1 MRVACFFFPHFVVQV
16 EARDDDSLREKP
28 IVIGGLPYERKAV
41 CDASKEALACGVR
54 HGMLLRE
61 AYALCPQGVFL
72 PPDEGK
78 YADAFTAVLTLL
90 SDYSP
95 VVEAG
100 RWGLRPQA
108 PCRTPE
114 VGMSPVEYSVFID
127 VSNQG
132 PDDSAELQLV
142 EEIRQTIEKR
152 LMLYPFVSIASNK
165 FVARA
170 AGRIAGPGQVMVIDG
185 EEGKDFLKDL
195 PVCLLPASSV
205 TLERLELLGIYRI
218 GQLADLSPAALSLE
232 FGNEGRWLWELS
244 RGIDGSRLTPWSEAP
259 VLKEQ
264 ICFEPA
270 AESMDRVMA
279 GCDRLLTGL
288 SRQLKE
294 RWQSCLRL
302 TISMHFSND
311 RSIGGFAPK
320 PPVAQRVFHFKEATS
335 SREEMLRHLKQ
346 YMESTKFT
354 SPVSEMRLTLTDLCP
369 ESGRQAPISSGFLD
383 ERVKHRE
390 RLASAISWLRQ
401 RYGKAVVG
409 RVVARPN
416 SALPEDSFSFT
427 ELDL

>member
-16 EARDDDSLREKP
+16 EARDDGSLRERP
-28 IVIGGLPYERKAV
+28 VIIGGLPYERKAV

-54 HGMLLRE
+54 QGMLLRE

-72 PPDEGK
+72 QSDEGK
-78 YADAFTAVLTLL
+78 YAEAFTAVLTLFAN
-90 SDYSP
+90 YSP

-100 RWGLRPQA
+100 HRELRPQ
-108 PCRTPE
+108 PPRRTPA
-114 VGMSPVEYSVFID
+114 VGMSPAEYSVFID
-127 VSNQG
+127 VSNEG

-152 LMLYPFVSIASNK
+152 LRLYPFVSVASNR

-170 AGRIAGPGQVMVIDG
+170 AGRIAGPGRVMVIAG
-185 EEGKDFLKDL
+185 EEGKDFLRDL

-205 TLERLELLGIYRI
+205 ILERLELLGIYRI
-218 GQLADLSPAALSLE
+218 GQLADMSPAALSLE

-244 RGIDGSRLTPWSEAP
+244 CGIDGARLNPWSEAP

-264 ICFEPA
+264 IYFEPA
-270 AESMDRVMA
+270 AESMDRVLA

-288 SRQLKE
+288 SRQLKK

-311 RSIGGFAPK
+311 HI
-320 PPVAQRVFHFKEATS
+320 AQRVFHFKEATS
-335 SREEMLRHLKQ
+335 SSEEMLRHLKQ
-346 YMESTKFT
+346 YMESAKFT

-369 ESGRQAPISSGFLD
+369 ESGRQAPISSGLLD

-390 RLASAISWLRQ
+390 RLSSAISWLRQ
-401 RYGKAVVG
+401 RYGRAVVG
-409 RVVARPN
+409 RVLARPN

-427 ELDL
+427 ELEL

>member
-16 EARDDDSLREKP
+16 EARDDGSLRERP
-28 IVIGGLPYERKAV
+28 VIIGGLPYERKAV
-41 CDASKEALACGVR
+41 CDASREALACGVR
-54 HGMLLRE
+54 QGMLLRE
-61 AYALCPQGVFL
+61 AYALCPHGVFL
-72 PPDEGK
+72 QPDEGK
-78 YADAFTAVLTLL
+78 YAEAFNAVLTLFAN
-90 SDYSP
+90 YSP

-100 RWGLRPQA
+100 HRELRTQPPGGLRIQNHR
-108 PCRTPE
+108 RTPA
-114 VGMSPVEYSVFID
+114 VGVRPAEYSVFID
-127 VSNQG
+127 VSNEG

-142 EEIRQTIEKR
+142 GEIRQTIEER
-152 LMLYPFVSIASNK
+152 FRLYPFVSVASNR

-170 AGRIAGPGQVMVIDG
+170 AVRIAGPGQVMVVAG
-185 EEGKDFLKDL
+185 REGKDFLKDL

-205 TLERLELLGIYRI
+205 TLERLALLGICRI
-218 GQLADLSPAALSLE
+218 GQLADISPAALSLE

-259 VLKEQ
+259 VLKEK

-270 AESMDRVMA
+270 AESMDRVLA

-302 TISMHFSND
+302 TISMHFSNNH
-311 RSIGGFAPK
+311 I
-320 PPVAQRVFHFKEATS
+320 AQRVFHFKEATS

-346 YMESTKFT
+346 YMESAKCI

-369 ESGRQAPISSGFLD
+369 ESGRQSPISSGLLD
-383 ERVKHRE
+383 ERMKHRE
-390 RLASAISWLRQ
+390 RLSSAISWLRQ

-409 RVVARPN
+409 RVLVRPN

-427 ELDL
+427 ELEL